1 VDPLKYILNCG
12 GEGQYINL
20 EPIGQSGR
28 GVGRFGARAATICRV
43 AEWVNIILDMYVGQI
58 FEFVKFRL
66 FKKKYLWG
74 GLIPPSQTSLPLLIP
89 LASEVA

>member
-1 VDPLKYILNCG
+1 MWRGWD
-12 GEGQYINL
+12 QYSNL

-28 GVGRFGARAATICRV
+28 GVGRFGARAAIVCHV

-66 FKKKYLWG
+66 F
-74 GLIPPSQTSLPLLIP
+74 
-89 LASEVA
+89 